1 LKKFFLNPIVHAA
14 ASWVTI
20 TIWFTK
26 AIKYLNN
33 IFPLGSIMENSW
45 YDIFLLCL
53 ISTAVI
59 FSIHA
64 YLRAERSRKDL
75 IVLNTRLD
83 GQFKKID
90 SKFEAVGKSLKGIEK
105 SITETVDLVAS
116 NQKDMNEKFSWLYQ
130 QINNDKKKTPNI
142 TPPDP

>member
-1 LKKFFLNPIVHAA
+1 
-14 ASWVTI
+14 
-20 TIWFTK
+20 
-26 AIKYLNN
+26 
-33 IFPLGSIMENSW
+33 MENSW

-75 IVLNTRLD
+75 IVLNARLD

-130 QINNDKKKTPNI
+130 QINNDKKKTSDI